1 MGLAAT
7 LKEIESMPLGEQIE
21 LVQQVWDRILDSG
34 WQPELTDEQ
43 KAELDQRLNDLDAN
57 PANVVSWDNIVRH
70 VRRTR

>member
-57 PANVVSWDNIVRH
+57 PANVVSWDDIVRH